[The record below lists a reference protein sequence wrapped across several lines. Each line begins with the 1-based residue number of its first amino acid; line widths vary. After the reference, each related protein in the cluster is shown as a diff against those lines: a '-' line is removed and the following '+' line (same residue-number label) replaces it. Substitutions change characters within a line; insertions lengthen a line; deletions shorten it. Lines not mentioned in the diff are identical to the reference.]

1 MLKSQVFPLLL
12 GLFFFALQPVAAA
25 TLKEIPLPAELTPG
39 IDHLLAQVGPAPQQA
54 FNPSGIEGLL
64 NFVLSAKATGQLYV
78 PEKRGG
84 ATAAYYEFDLQGDL
98 QRLLRYT
105 ANPEIP
111 AHLFMPSSV
120 RRVRWLATE
129 GGDSAMPQFAELL
142 TNLQSPKLVRG
153 REREEITPNLNTGTY
168 FAYDLD
174 RTLILLQ
181 HRGQPVLVSLT
192 RQKKTSD
199 IGKKGVVLG
208 NDASWDYIYS
218 GQQGMTKSGLGW
230 ASTYM
235 YDSFSITVYYQVPGR
250 GLVRCSVL
258 KWLDA
263 GWAGVNFVSSRHIYD
278 GLVRFGQDYKGVLEH
293 PRLPSPEALAAQVG
307 RLGRLAPTQVD
318 GLLKTYLAKLEA
330 RYGKGGERSDPSY
343 VELVQG
349 ETYLQGLKLEEK
361 QAMLGLETLKCLL
374 GKDCIDPLL
383 LAAQ

>member
-1 MLKSQVFPLLL
+1 MVPSRIVALLVGLML
-12 GLFFFALQPVAAA
+12 AAA
-25 TLKEIPLPAELTPG
+25 QLASAAALKETPLPAELDG
-39 IDHLLAQVGPAPQQA
+39 GLDHLLTQVGPAAPQA
-54 FNPSGIEGLL
+54 FDPLRIESLL
-64 NFVLSAKATGQLYV
+64 GFVLAAKDAGQLYV
-78 PEKRGG
+78 PEKRQG
-84 ATAAYYEFDLQGDL
+84 ASAAYYEFDLRGDL

-105 ANPEIP
+105 ANPQIP

-120 RRVRWLATE
+120 RRVRWQSLE
-129 GGDSAMPQFAELL
+129 GEGSVMPQLAELL
-142 TNLQSPKLVRG
+142 TNLQGPKLVRG

-181 HRGQPVLVSLT
+181 HRGQPVLISLS

-218 GQQGMTKSGLGW
+218 NQKGMAKSGLGW

-235 YDSFSITVYYQVPGR
+235 YESFSVNVYYQLDGR
-250 GLVRCSVL
+250 GLVRCGVF

-263 GWAGVNFVSSRHIYD
+263 GWAGMNLVTSRHIYD

-293 PRLPSPEALAAQVG
+293 PRLPTPEVLAAQFG
-307 RLGRLAPTQVD
+307 RLGRLSQPQVD
-318 GLLKTYLAKLEA
+318 GLLRTYLGKLEA
-330 RYGKGGERSDPSY
+330 RYGKGGERTDPSY

-349 ETYLQGLKLEEK
+349 EAYLQGMKPEDKTAL
-361 QAMLGLETLKCLL
+361 LGLETLKCLL

-383 LAAQ
+383 VAAQ